1 MAVTGRY
8 SRCSKEKTG
17 VLEEQMTGK
26 QRKCSKES
34 QRGRDLGVDLGEDG
48 LTILNKKTAH

>member
-1 MAVTGRY
+1 MAGTGRY

-17 VLEEQMTGK
+17 VVEEQMTGK

-34 QRGRDLGVDLGEDG
+34 QRGRDLGVDLGEGG
-48 LTILNKKTAH
+48 LTILTPYRSR